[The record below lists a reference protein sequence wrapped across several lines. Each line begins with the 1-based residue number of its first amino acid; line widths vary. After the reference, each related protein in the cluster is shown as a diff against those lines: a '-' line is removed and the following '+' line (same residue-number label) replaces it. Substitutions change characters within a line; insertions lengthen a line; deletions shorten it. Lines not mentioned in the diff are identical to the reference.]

1 MEKTQTKHEII
12 EIPDSPV
19 PQEIK
24 TEDSEPELEI
34 VEELPNRIHPKGETM
49 STRTKYVATTDTDTN
64 LEKETENFLNR
75 IIRDVFYDKD
85 KRDRDK

>member
-1 MEKTQTKHEII
+1 MIILFFLLRRRGETQTKLEII

-34 VEELPNRIHPKGETM
+34 VEELPNRIHSKRETM
-49 STRTKYVATTDTDTN
+49 SARTEYVETTDIDTN
-64 LEKETENFLNR
+64 LEKETEDF
-75 IIRDVFYDKD
+75 FCEK
-85 KRDRDK
+85 